1 MDTSV
6 RIDRERAFH
15 DERFGSDHDRSSGR
29 FYALTG
35 SSAASYRAIV
45 EGIESPAEVLE
56 LGCGDNAEAWDLAS
70 RGRDVTAIDISP
82 VAVQAARERAMAE
95 GRGRLTFEE
104 MDAEHLAFSDDQFDA
119 VIGCGILHHL
129 DLALGVPEV
138 ARVLRPGGKAVFLE
152 PLGANP
158 ALRLYRRLTPSER
171 TVDEHP
177 LLRDDLRFFE
187 RWFEQVDLQ
196 FFHLAS
202 LASIPLIGTS
212 YFDRALAVLERVDDA
227 LLRRSRLAQT
237 LSWFVVITLEHP
249 KTLK

>member
-15 DERFGSDHDRSSGR
+15 DERFGSDEDRASGR

-35 SSAASYRAIV
+35 GSAAFYRQVV
-45 EGIESPAEVLE
+45 EGIDGPAQVLE
-56 LGCGDNAEAWDLAS
+56 LGCGANAEAWDLAE
-70 RGRDVTAIDISP
+70 RGLDITSIDISP
-82 VAVQAARERAMAE
+82 VAVQSARERAME
-95 GRGRLTFEE
+95 EHRGGMRFEE
-104 MDAEHLAFSDDQFDA
+104 MDAEHLGFRDDQFDA

-129 DLALGVPEV
+129 ELALGVPEV

-152 PLGANP
+152 PLGLNP

-187 RWFEQVDLQ
+187 RWFEQVDLH

-202 LASIPLIGTS
+202 LAAIPLIGTS
-212 YFDRALAVLERVDDA
+212 YFDRAVAVLDRLDDA
-227 LLRRSRLAQT
+227 LLRRSHLAQT
-237 LSWFVVITLEHP
+237 LSWFVVITLKGP
-249 KTLK
+249 KALK